1 MMFLHTPVSAG
12 IPAKIIKHR
21 ADYKCSMAK
30 NINTFKN
37 KMKILY
43 DYQAFNQHH
52 GGVSR
57 YHVELIKNLQKLN
70 VKCEVPF
77 ILSDNVY
84 LEEIGIHHAKPL
96 CQWNNN
102 LRKNAYKWISQK
114 CCLYHIETDRYDIF
128 HPTFLNPYYIGKTK
142 GKPVV
147 ATMHDL
153 NHEKFTMAD
162 SKNVMAKRKAVLAD
176 ATHIV
181 AISQQTKND
190 LINYYDI
197 DDKKVTV
204 VYHGIDQD
212 IYKTSGK
219 RLFEKPYLLY
229 VGGRNRYKNFQ
240 TFLYGFALLKE
251 DIDLVC
257 TGVTFNMEE
266 TYLIENLK
274 IGHRIHQMFVSN
286 DQMNQLM
293 AQAVAFIYPSI
304 AEGFGMPIL
313 EAFRCGCPCIISDI
327 PCFHEVG
334 GNAAKYFNPNEVD
347 DISSTIESVINNKT
361 TLGKLRQ
368 SGFERMKL
376 FSWEETARRTFDV
389 YNSLL

>member
-1 MMFLHTPVSAG
+1 
-12 IPAKIIKHR
+12 
-21 ADYKCSMAK
+21 
-30 NINTFKN
+30 
-37 KMKILY
+37 
-43 DYQAFNQHH
+43 
-52 GGVSR
+52 
-57 YHVELIKNLQKLN
+57 
-70 VKCEVPF
+70 
-77 ILSDNVY
+77 
-84 LEEIGIHHAKPL
+84 
-96 CQWNNN
+96 
-102 LRKNAYKWISQK
+102 
-114 CCLYHIETDRYDIF
+114 
-128 HPTFLNPYYIGKTK
+128 
-142 GKPVV
+142 
-147 ATMHDL
+147 
-153 NHEKFTMAD
+153 
-162 SKNVMAKRKAVLAD
+162 
-176 ATHIV
+176 
-181 AISQQTKND
+181 
-190 LINYYDI
+190 
-197 DDKKVTV
+197 
-204 VYHGIDQD
+204 
-212 IYKTSGK
+212 
-219 RLFEKPYLLY
+219 
-229 VGGRNRYKNFQ
+229 
-240 TFLYGFALLKE
+240 
-251 DIDLVC
+251 
-257 TGVTFNMEE
+257 MEE